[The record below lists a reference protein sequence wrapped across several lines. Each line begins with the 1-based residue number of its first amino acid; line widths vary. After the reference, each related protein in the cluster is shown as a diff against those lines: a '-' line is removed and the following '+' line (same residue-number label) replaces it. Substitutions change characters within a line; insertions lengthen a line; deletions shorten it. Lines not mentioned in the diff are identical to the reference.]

1 MKKIL
6 LAAVLFMATS
16 ATIQAQLLQIGVK
29 GGVNFASQTGD
40 AFPEQNFDREG
51 ITSFHAGLVAEI
63 KLLERFSVQPEL
75 LYSTQ
80 GATYKNAV
88 TEFKNELGYISIP
101 VMAKFYL
108 TDSFSLEV
116 GPQASF
122 LVSEKNDFDVEDGET
137 FEFGLNAGL
146 VAEIKL
152 LDRFAIQP
160 ELLYSTQGASYKN
173 AVTEF
178 KNELGYLTIPVMAK
192 FYLTDSFSLEVGPQA
207 SFLLSEKND
216 FDIENA
222 ETFEFGINAGLGF
235 KITENFFIQGRY
247 GLGLTEASK
256 TADVKNSTVQLSAGF
271 MF

>member
-1 MKKIL
+1 MKKIF
-6 LAAVLFMATS
+6 LAAVLFIATS

-40 AFPEQNFDREG
+40 AFPEQNFDKEG
-51 ITSFHAGLVAEI
+51 ITSFHAGLVAEL
-63 KLLERFSVQPEL
+63 KLLERFSIQPEL

-88 TEFKNELGYISIP
+88 SEFKNELGYISIP

-122 LVSEKNDFDVEDGET
+122 LVSEKNDFDVEDAET

-146 VAEIKL
+146 
-152 LDRFAIQP
+152 
-160 ELLYSTQGASYKN
+160 
-173 AVTEF
+173 
-178 KNELGYLTIPVMAK
+178 GY
-192 FYLTDSFSLEVGPQA
+192 
-207 SFLLSEKND
+207 
-216 FDIENA
+216 
-222 ETFEFGINAGLGF
+222 
-235 KITENFFIQGRY
+235 KITKNFFVQGRY

-256 TADVKNSTVQLSAGF
+256 NADIKNSTVQLSAGF

>member
-6 LAAVLFMATS
+6 LAAVLFIATS
-16 ATIQAQLLQIGVK
+16 ASIQAQLLQIGVK

-40 AFPEQNFDREG
+40 AFPEQNFDKEG
-51 ITSFHAGLVAEI
+51 ITSFHAGLVAEL
-63 KLLERFSVQPEL
+63 KLLERFSIQPEL

-146 VAEIKL
+146 
-152 LDRFAIQP
+152 
-160 ELLYSTQGASYKN
+160 
-173 AVTEF
+173 
-178 KNELGYLTIPVMAK
+178 GY
-192 FYLTDSFSLEVGPQA
+192 
-207 SFLLSEKND
+207 
-216 FDIENA
+216 
-222 ETFEFGINAGLGF
+222 
-235 KITENFFIQGRY
+235 KITKNFFVQGRY

-256 TADVKNSTVQLSAGF
+256 NADIKNSTVQLSAGF